1 MNEFALR
8 GSAFRRTARCALGGA
23 VLTAAL
29 LSAHAPTNAKQPPQL
44 VIILDASASM
54 EDKLANELKYKLVR
68 KAMSAALPAYGG
80 KLVAGLI
87 TFGRNSQQS
96 CKDISRLVSLKQLKP
111 KAFSNVINNIKPKGK
126 SPIGASLA
134 AGADLANIASRSSH
148 MLLIADGSDN
158 CSANVCATAN
168 LIAKRSPQTKIHV
181 IGLGKT
187 SAINRLSCVSNA
199 TNGIFAAVD
208 NSAEMATVLKVILQ
222 TVVIG
227 EEPAKPTLAVLA
239 SPPLPN
245 PRPSDD
251 AATRAAAKRT
261 IKFPRTVPLPV
272 RSPAR
277 LKASKASAQAPGEP
291 QTTAALTQKDAHLP
305 VEQTDAQKAPAPVK
319 AQAQA
324 PVIWQKITEKPTI
337 IAEAVP
343 SVTPA
348 PAPAPTPAKDLAP
361 TPAPAKPAVKPATP
375 PPNTTFLGNK
385 PSIEITLPETSAKVT
400 FGALITEQ
408 GKAIKSGLFW
418 RIYQSRKDDEGR
430 YKLVKSIEA
439 PSFDDRLP
447 LGVYLVNLSWGR
459 SHLTEKLDI
468 LSSKPFVH
476 NFILNAGGL
485 RLGARHLD
493 GSVLPASKVIYRIY
507 SDERDQFGKRRLI
520 LDNAKPARTIR
531 LNAGIYHVASLYG
544 TANALVETDITIEAG
559 KLTDAVINHSASKV
573 TFKLVNKPGGEAL
586 AGAIWR
592 ISSPDGKLI
601 KNVAGALPSLV
612 LAAGDYKIDA
622 KYSDR
627 SFSRKVTIEPGDPVY
642 VELVIE

>member
-8 GSAFRRTARCALGGA
+8 GSALRRTARCAFGGA

-29 LSAHAPTNAKQPPQL
+29 LNAHAPANATPPQL

-54 EDKLANELKYKLVR
+54 EDKLVNELKYKLVR
-68 KAMSAALPAYGG
+68 KAMSTALPAYGG

-87 TFGRNSQQS
+87 TFGRNTQQS
-96 CKDISRLVSLKQLKP
+96 CKDISRLVSLKQLEP
-111 KAFSNVINNIKPKGK
+111 KAFTNVINNIKPKGK

-134 AGADLANIASRSSH
+134 AGADLANIASRPSD

-158 CSANVCATAN
+158 CGANVCATAN

-187 SAINRLSCVSNA
+187 SAVNRLSCVANA
-199 TNGIFAAVD
+199 TNGIFTAVD
-208 NSAEMATVLKVILQ
+208 SSNEMATVLKVILQ

-239 SPPLPN
+239 RPPLPN
-245 PRPSDD
+245 PRPLDE
-251 AATRAAAKRT
+251 AAALAAAKHT
-261 IKFPRTVPLPV
+261 IKFPSTVPLPV

-277 LKASKASAQAPGEP
+277 KKASQALARTPSEP
-291 QTTAALTQKDAHLP
+291 QTTAALTQKEVQLP
-305 VEQTDAQKAPAPVK
+305 VTQTDAQKAPVPVEV
-319 AQAQA
+319 QAQE

-337 IAEAVP
+337 IAEVVP
-343 SVTPA
+343 SATPAPTPDKNIA
-348 PAPAPTPAKDLAP
+348 PAPAPV
-361 TPAPAKPAVKPATP
+361 PAPAKPVFKPVTTL
-375 PPNTTFLGNK
+375 PNTTFLGDK
-385 PSIEITLPETSAKVT
+385 PSIEVTLPKTSAKVT

-418 RIYQSRKDDEGR
+418 RIYKSRKDNEGR
-430 YKLVKSIEA
+430 YQLVKSIEA

-573 TFKLVNKPGGEAL
+573 TFKLVNKSGGEAL

-601 KNVAGALPSLV
+601 KNAAGALPSLI
-612 LAAGDYKIDA
+612 LAAGDYKINA
-622 KYSDR
+622 KYSGR
-627 SFSRKVTIEPGDPVY
+627 TFTRKVTIEPGAPVY

>member
-8 GSAFRRTARCALGGA
+8 GTALRCTLG
-23 VLTAAL
+23 VTVMIAAL
-29 LSAHAPTNAKQPPQL
+29 LSAHAPINARQPARL

-54 EDKLANELKYKLVR
+54 EDKLVNELKYKLVR
-68 KAMSAALPAYGG
+68 KAISNALPAYGG
-80 KLVAGLI
+80 KLQAGLI
-87 TFGRNSQQS
+87 TFGRNSRKS
-96 CKDISRLVSLKQLKP
+96 CKDISRLVGLKQLKP
-111 KAFSNVINNIKPKGK
+111 KAFANVINNIKPKGK

-134 AGADLANIASRSSH
+134 AAADLANIGSRPSH

-158 CSANVCATAN
+158 CSANICATAN
-168 LIAKRSPQTKIHV
+168 LIAKRSKQTKIHV

-187 SAINRLSCVSNA
+187 SAVNRLSCVSNA
-199 TNGIFAAVD
+199 TNGIFTAVD

-222 TVVIG
+222 TAIIG

-239 SPPLPN
+239 RPPLPN
-245 PRPSDD
+245 PRPT
-251 AATRAAAKRT
+251 AKATARRT
-261 IKFPRTVPLPV
+261 TKFPKSVPLPA

-277 LKASKASAQAPGEP
+277 LKATKVIAQAPMEP
-291 QTTAALTQKDAHLP
+291 ETTAALTQKATSRRA
-305 VEQTDAQKAPAPVK
+305 EQTDTQKASADTK
-319 AQAQA
+319 TQA
-324 PVIWQKITEKPTI
+324 PVVWQQITEKPTI
-337 IAEAVP
+337 IAEVAP
-343 SVTPA
+343 SVISASTAAAAA
-348 PAPAPTPAKDLAP
+348 PAPPPTPAKP
-361 TPAPAKPAVKPATP
+361 IAKPIAP
-375 PPNTTFLGNK
+375 PPNTTFLGDK
-385 PSIEITLPETSAKVT
+385 PSIEVTLPETSAKVT

-408 GKAIKSGLFW
+408 GKAIESGLFW
-418 RIYQSRKDDEGR
+418 RIYKSRKDNEGR

-439 PSFDDRLP
+439 PRFDDKLP

-531 LNAGIYHVASLYG
+531 LNAGIYHIASLYG
-544 TANALVETDITIEAG
+544 TANALIETDITIEAG

-601 KNVAGALPSLV
+601 KNAGGALPSLI
-612 LAAGDYKIDA
+612 LAAGDYQINA
-622 KYSDR
+622 KYSGR
-627 SFSRKVTIEPGDPVY
+627 TFSRKVTIESGDPAY